1 MTVNSYFEAR
11 NISKPRNQSAD
22 KYINWNGMAIMED
35 PSKAI
40 EV

>member
-11 NISKPRNQSAD
+11 NISKPWNQNTD
-22 KYINWNGMAIMED
+22 KYINWKGMAMMED